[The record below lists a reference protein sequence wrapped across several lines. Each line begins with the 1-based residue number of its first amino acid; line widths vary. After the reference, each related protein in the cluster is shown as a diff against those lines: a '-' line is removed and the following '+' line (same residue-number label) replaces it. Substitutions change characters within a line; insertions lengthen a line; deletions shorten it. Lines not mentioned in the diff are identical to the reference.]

1 MIAAR
6 AYFGLPC
13 RLIGCKLGEAG
24 PEGCLTMIDD
34 STVLMF
40 AAASLALAISPGP
53 DMLLFTSRT
62 VVQGRAAGFAALGGA
77 LLGCFCHAM
86 AAGLGLSRLFV
97 AVPVAFD
104 AVRLAGAAYLLILA
118 WKTVR
123 TRPSSS
129 ADQPPIRRDSLWV
142 IARQGLLTNLLNPK
156 VALFMLALLP
166 QFMRPEKGGLIWQ
179 VAILSAIQLAI
190 GFAVNAVVIVAAAR
204 VARWIGVHTV
214 GGHRWARVPNVLLGS
229 VFAGLALR
237 LAWSGQR

>member
-1 MIAAR
+1 MLDA
-6 AYFGLPC
+6 
-13 RLIGCKLGEAG
+13 
-24 PEGCLTMIDD
+24 
-34 STVLMF
+34 STLLMF
-40 AAASLALAISPGP
+40 AAASLALAVTPGP

-77 LLGCFCHAM
+77 LLGCFCQAM

-97 AVPVAFD
+97 VVPVAFD
-104 AVRLAGAAYLLILA
+104 VVRLAGAAYLLILA

-123 TRPSSS
+123 SHPIHSGE
-129 ADQPPIRRDSLWV
+129 QGPIRRDSLWA

-166 QFMRPEKGGLIWQ
+166 QFMHPEKGGLIWQ
-179 VAILSAIQLAI
+179 VAILSAIQLAF
-190 GFAVNAVVIVAAAR
+190 GFAVNTIVIVAAAR
-204 VARWIGVHTV
+204 VARWIGAHAA
-214 GGHRWARVPNVLLGS
+214 GRLRWARVPNFLLGG